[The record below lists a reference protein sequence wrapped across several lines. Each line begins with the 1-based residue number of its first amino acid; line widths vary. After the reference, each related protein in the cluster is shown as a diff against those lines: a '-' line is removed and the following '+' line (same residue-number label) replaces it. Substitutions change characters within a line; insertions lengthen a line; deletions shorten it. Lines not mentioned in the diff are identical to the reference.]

1 MLYRA
6 PGAPTLNT
14 MSDQNPQPTAS
25 AQSHGEP
32 ESQAP
37 ETMEGWYVLHDC
49 YCIDWRRWRQQDM
62 DQRRSLLAG
71 LRDWLVSAR
80 GSERGDSGA
89 YVVTGQKAEIMFI
102 HYRPSPGGLNQVRR
116 DLMACPF
123 ADFLIPT
130 YGYLSIIEVSLYEAT
145 AMAHRMLSKNGVS
158 PGSEGYEEALATE
171 LLKQTNQ
178 LEARCFRSIPDRRYC
193 CFYPMSKRRGEHDN
207 WYTLTMDER
216 RALMRGH
223 GRLGHKFHSSVTQI
237 ISGSTGL
244 DDWEW
249 GVDLHSDDP
258 LVFKKLVYEMRFDPV
273 SARFAEFGQFFIG
286 KAASPEELCAYIGQS

>member
-1 MLYRA
+1 M
-6 PGAPTLNT
+6 N
-14 MSDQNPQPTAS
+14 DQNRSQPPSPPTAP
-25 AQSHGEP
+25 AQQH

-49 YCIDWRRWRQQDM
+49 YRMDWAQWRTLGVHKQGE
-62 DQRRSLLAG
+62 LLAE
-71 LRDWLVSAR
+71 LRDALVSAR

-89 YVVTGQKAEIMFI
+89 FIVTGQKAEIMFI

-116 DLMACPF
+116 ELMGCAIADL
-123 ADFLIPT
+123 LIPT

-145 AMAHRMLSKNGVS
+145 AMAHRSLAQRGLKADDEAFAEAFA
-158 PGSEGYEEALATE
+158 SELA
-171 LLKQTNQ
+171 KQTSQ
-178 LEARCFRSIPDRRYC
+178 LEARCFRSIPDRRYV
-193 CFYPMSKRRGEHDN
+193 CFYPMSKRRGEQHN
-207 WYTLTMDER
+207 WYALSLEER

-223 GRLGHKFHSSVTQI
+223 GRLGHKFHHEVTQI

-249 GVDLHSDDP
+249 AVDLHSDDP

-286 KAASPEELCAYIGQS
+286 KAASPEELCAYLGQR

>member
-1 MLYRA
+1 
-6 PGAPTLNT
+6 
-14 MSDQNPQPTAS
+14 MSS
-25 AQSHGEP
+25 
-32 ESQAP
+32 AP

-49 YCIDWRRWRQQDM
+49 YRFDWKAWRRLDM
-62 DQRRSLLAG
+62 EQRREMLSG
-71 LRDWLVSAR
+71 LRDWLISAR

-89 YVVTGQKAEIMFI
+89 FIVSGQKAEIMFI
-102 HYRPSPGGLNQVRR
+102 HYRPTPAALNAVRR
-116 DLMACPF
+116 DLMACDI
-123 ADFLIPT
+123 ADLFIPS

-145 AMAHRMLSKNGVS
+145 AMAHRMLAKQGLTSDA
-158 PGSEGYEEALATE
+158 PTYAEAYQEELA
-171 LLKQTNQ
+171 KQTQQ
-178 LEARCFRSIPDRRYC
+178 LEARCFRSLPDRGYV

-207 WYTLTMDER
+207 WYLLSQDER
-216 RALMRGH
+216 RQLMRGH
-223 GRLGHKFHSSVTQI
+223 GRLGHKFHQSVTQI

-286 KAASPEELCAYIGQS
+286 KSASPEELCAFIGQS